1 MHGKQIQYGSPTQA
15 MGKLSLPKKP
25 RLRNTVIVFF
35 DWTNESQAIST
46 LHTLKKALFQSQ
58 APSNRT
64 LLITFWLSRWLK
76 KSTLQISSG
85 MTSCIPERQDFCLIL
100 FSNGQ
105 FIQGKFGLFIFWFF
119 IFWSFPKQSY
129 QILVAR
135 SSTKKVTTFL
145 WKPTWAPQE
154 VEDTFHFK
162 QREGEAERPQLL
174 SELHHLKIFLPVTH
188 TCKCT

>member
-58 APSNRT
+58 ASFNRT
-64 LLITFWLSRWLK
+64 LRITFWLAHWLK

-105 FIQGKFGLFIFWFF
+105 LIQGKFGLFIFWGC
-119 IFWSFPKQSY
+119 FPFLKQSY

-135 SSTKKVTTFL
+135 SSTEKVTTFL

-174 SELHHLKIFLPVTH
+174 SELHHLKVFLPVTR
-188 TCKCT
+188 KCT